1 MAALQRQIERVQR
14 DRERMLVELERE
26 EEFLTNTLQ
35 KKLVAA
41 RQEKANVES
50 EVLKLKAQLTKMMQ
64 EREATAKRVEEE
76 EEYITNTLSK
86 KLETVL
92 HQKQALEMM
101 LSRDESRSSSRSN
114 SVVDAEADSPA
125 GSNPGSKRDSGR
137 LPLSRSNSSR
147 TTYKFL

>member
-1 MAALQRQIERVQR
+1 
-14 DRERMLVELERE
+14 MLVELERE

-35 KKLVAA
+35 KKLAAA
-41 RQEKANVES
+41 RQEKANIEG
-50 EVLKLKAQLTKMMQ
+50 EVLKLKSQLAKMVQ
-64 EREATAKRVEEE
+64 ERELTAKRVEEE

-92 HQKQALEMM
+92 CQKQALEMM
-101 LSRDESRSSSRSN
+101 LSRDESRTSSRSN
-114 SVVDAEADSPA
+114 SVVDTEGESPA
-125 GSNPGSKRDSGR
+125 GSTPGSKRDSGR